1 MYRVQLQ
8 INSYCF
14 FLKRKQSPTN
24 PILQIPAVSTQHWE
38 KAGQRTG
45 SNSRRKCWPA
55 RGSTWPQ
62 LNRWVT
68 GECSLT
74 SGVRGEVAG
83 FTQLVSCFTMD
94 KPWTIAQSVA
104 FLWICAAEQDWGDF
118 QAPCTLLGHSTA
130 LPAAAGRMFY
140 KPTTSLLQPALQLRH
155 SSGFPVTL
163 VALLCLIMQ

>member
-45 SNSRRKCWPA
+45 SNSRHKCWPA
-55 RGSTWPQ
+55 RGSTWLQ

-68 GECSLT
+68 WECNLT

-118 QAPCTLLGHSTA
+118 QTPCALLGHSAA
-130 LPAAAGRMFY
+130 LPAAGKILQLEECSTNQPPPFF
-140 KPTTSLLQPALQLRH
+140 SLLSSFVTAAAFQL
-155 SSGFPVTL
+155 P
-163 VALLCLIMQ
+163 